1 MDNVYSTEE
10 NKTVVAN
17 TSPELPSNMSKRQ
30 FKKMQKMKKW
40 LEQKDEKRL
49 ENLEVRNLLNC
60 DNLCRH
66 IFYIFKFPKN
76 KSFLKGNICLIF
88 YFCNFYVNCREKG

>member
-1 MDNVYSTEE
+1 MDNEYSTEE

-49 ENLEVRNLLNC
+49 GISRFEIL
-60 DNLCRH
+60 
-66 IFYIFKFPKN
+66 
-76 KSFLKGNICLIF
+76 
-88 YFCNFYVNCREKG
+88 